1 MVSSSFRSV
10 LRRMKIRGQSPR
22 SLSLLAAMVLT
33 SACTTTQNETGSDD
47 RSSSATH
54 SSGAVG
60 LPAASA
66 GGLDQ
71 DLAASRD
78 EVASVNRVSNY
89 RLLEIPGLGEF
100 YVPSPLLKDIRRNW
114 SQAKLQLRNN
124 PHDAAALRVL
134 AVHELALG
142 NYEGANTY
150 IAIARSAGVG
160 FDSES
165 SLLMALAQLAAGNV
179 SGSDGEFERASST
192 SQGYQLAH
200 LNRGMYA
207 LAIGSA
213 TQAVTH
219 FSAVISRDERN
230 IIARLHLGQAYYLLR
245 KFKSAVAEFNRVIE
259 LDESNALAL
268 YNRGIVLH
276 RGLRQYGPARNSLE
290 KVLVMKGVSSQMKS
304 KAAGAIRNLD
314 RDSQGSE
321 NLATIGAY

>member
-1 MVSSSFRSV
+1 MS
-10 LRRMKIRGQSPR
+10 KANSPR
-22 SLSLLAAMVLT
+22 SQVCTVTKATWAVIFSAAASLLG
-33 SACTTTQNETGSDD
+33 SGCTTNKDAAADDDSGSV
-47 RSSSATH
+47 ALMP
-54 SSGAVG
+54 SGATATG
-60 LPAASA
+60 LQ
-66 GGLDQ
+66 Q

-78 EVASVNRVSNY
+78 ELSTINRSSNY
-89 RLLEIPGLGEF
+89 RLLDIPSLGEF
-100 YVPSPLLKDIRRNW
+100 YVPAALLKDIRKNW
-114 SQAKLQLRNN
+114 SQARTKLRTS

-160 FDSES
+160 FDDQS

-179 SGSDGEFERASST
+179 AGSEAEFERAST
-192 SQGYQLAH
+192 TTQGYALAH

-213 TQAVTH
+213 SQAAAQ
-219 FSAVISRDERN
+219 FSAVISRDDSN
-230 IIARLHLGQAYYLLR
+230 LIARLHLGQAYYLLR
-245 KFKSAVAEFNRVIE
+245 KFKSSVAEFDRVID

-276 RGLRQYGPARNSLE
+276 RGLRQYGPARDSLE
-290 KVLVMKGVSSQMKS
+290 KILAMKGVSTQMKS

-314 RDSQGSE
+314 RDSQGRD